1 MRIIWW
7 ALKSRKIWVGLAG
20 IAGAII
26 SEKFGAEWGEKVAAG
41 ILALAGIIIAGIA
54 WEDGQ
59 AKRRGVDAPAASWSA
74 SSATDGS
81 DKGGGDGNRDL
92 ASRPGSSPSGLDG
105 FPRPGR

>member
-59 AKRRGVDAPAASWSA
+59 AKRRGVDAPSGSIET
-74 SSATDGS
+74 SPSATTPSDG
-81 DKGGGDGNRDL
+81 DREL
-92 ASRPGSSPSGLDG
+92 ASRPGSSPSGLGG